1 MENEMILKEI
11 SKILDRVNEEDKKE
25 ILNSSRRVLDRSMG
39 HDASKVDATLW
50 KRSEQEFE
58 KLDLK
63 GKMSV
68 NACDFEK
75 SIIMLQQIAKKMD
88 SSKKF
93 RMMLEYDPELLAVMI
108 SYYGDD
114 CTTKGE
120 RFLHTYLGMPVP
132 CS

>member
-25 ILNSSRRVLDRSMG
+25 ILNSSRKVLDCSMG
-39 HDASKVDATLW
+39 HDASKVDATLR

-75 SIIMLQQIAKKMD
+75 SIIMLQLIAKKMD
-88 SSKKF
+88 FSKKF
-93 RMMLEYDPELLAVMI
+93 RMVLEYDPELLAVMI
-108 SYYGDD
+108 TYYWD
-114 CTTKGE
+114 
-120 RFLHTYLGMPVP
+120 
-132 CS
+132 